1 MPVTENHEI
10 PEAGA
15 PTAVEARHQT
25 TDAGSETGNHQQDEA
40 QFPTLG
46 ISSAGTSESGEERTA
61 NSEER
66 TDSGEKPTANKK
78 ERPVKLCLHVMGDGV
93 FCQIAALSGRP
104 YCYRHLRLRGQQMRM
119 ARAIAQCQPYQL
131 VLPPL
136 EDMSAV
142 QAALAHVTAAL
153 TAGLLERRRAGLLLY
168 ALQQAASNLRF
179 LARAQTEAA
188 ANAST
193 TGAPPFSLVSGERV
207 GEQPQ
212 RVVQE
217 YPEFEAEFGLP
228 SGLDLTIPPQV
239 AFPPPE
245 KTDTWAGLT
254 TPQARPRVYWT
265 KEDIELEE
273 LEQRRSSL
281 SEESYN
287 QQSRKVHDKIHNK
300 VVVQMRHEREAE
312 WEAEAARR
320 NAKEEEKAQRWRSMD
335 TAQQRAFM
343 EGVRTGREE
352 EAAERRQE
360 EARAKKPAAKVGGEE
375 AIIGM
380 RDGQTARD

>member
-1 MPVTENHEI
+1 MSVTENHEML
-10 PEAGA
+10 ENGA
-15 PTAVEARHQT
+15 STAVEEHHETMAAEPG
-25 TDAGSETGNHQQDEA
+25 AGVHEQDET
-40 QFPTLG
+40 QVPPLG
-46 ISSAGTSESGEERTA
+46 LKSSAGTGDSGEKRTA

-66 TDSGEKPTANKK
+66 PAN
-78 ERPVKLCLHVMGDGV
+78 VKLCLHVKEDGV
-93 FCQIAALSGRP
+93 FCHCPALGGRQ

-119 ARAIAQCQPYQL
+119 ARAIAQRQPYHL

-136 EDMSAV
+136 EDMNSV
-142 QAALAHVTAAL
+142 QAALTHVTAAL

-179 LARAQTEAA
+179 LARAQTQAA

-193 TGAPPFSLVSGERV
+193 TGAPPFSPVSGERM

-212 RVVQE
+212 RAVEE

-228 SGLDLTIPPQV
+228 TGLDLTLPPQV
-239 AFPPPE
+239 AFPPPQQA
-245 KTDTWAGLT
+245 TAWATAQT
-254 TPQARPRVYWT
+254 TPQARPMTRWT
-265 KEDIELEE
+265 KEAIELEE
-273 LEQRRSSL
+273 LENRRSHM

-300 VVVQMRHEREAE
+300 VVVQMRKEREAE

-335 TAQQRAFM
+335 AAQQRAFM
-343 EGVRTGREE
+343 EGVMTGREE
-352 EAAERRQE
+352 EAAERREQ
-360 EARAKKPAAKVGGEE
+360 EARSKKPAAKVGGEE
-375 AIIGM
+375 TVNGM
-380 RDGQTARD
+380 GRLPETEEAK

>member
-1 MPVTENHEI
+1 V
-10 PEAGA
+10 
-15 PTAVEARHQT
+15 
-25 TDAGSETGNHQQDEA
+25 
-40 QFPTLG
+40 
-46 ISSAGTSESGEERTA
+46 
-61 NSEER
+61 
-66 TDSGEKPTANKK
+66 
-78 ERPVKLCLHVMGDGV
+78 
-93 FCQIAALSGRP
+93 
-104 YCYRHLRLRGQQMRM
+104 
-119 ARAIAQCQPYQL
+119 
-131 VLPPL
+131 
-136 EDMSAV
+136 
-142 QAALAHVTAAL
+142 
-153 TAGLLERRRAGLLLY
+153 RRRVVVHP
-168 ALQQAASNLRF
+168 
-179 LARAQTEAA
+179 LARRDEQRR
-188 ANAST
+188 
-193 TGAPPFSLVSGERV
+193 GAPPFSLVSGERV

>member
-1 MPVTENHEI
+1 MSVTENHEI
-10 PEAGA
+10 PENAA
-15 PTAVEARHQT
+15 STAVEEQNETMAAEPG
-25 TDAGSETGNHQQDEA
+25 AGVHEQDET
-40 QFPTLG
+40 QVPPLG
-46 ISSAGTSESGEERTA
+46 LKSSAGTSDSGEKRTA

-66 TDSGEKPTANKK
+66 PAN
-78 ERPVKLCLHVMGDGV
+78 VKLCLHVKEDGV
-93 FCQIAALSGRP
+93 FCHCPALGGRQ

-119 ARAIAQCQPYQL
+119 ARAIAQRQPYHL

-136 EDMSAV
+136 EDMNSV
-142 QAALAHVTAAL
+142 QAALTHVTAAL
-153 TAGLLERRRAGLLLY
+153 TAGLLERRHAGLLLY
-168 ALQQAASNLRF
+168 ALQQASSNLRF
-179 LARAQTEAA
+179 LARTQTQAA

-193 TGAPPFSLVSGERV
+193 TGAPPFSPVSGERV

-212 RVVQE
+212 RAVKE

-239 AFPPPE
+239 AFPPPQQA
-245 KTDTWAGLT
+245 TAWATAQT

-300 VVVQMRHEREAE
+300 VVVQMRKEREAE

-335 TAQQRAFM
+335 AAQQRAFM
-343 EGVRTGREE
+343 EGVMTGREE
-352 EAAERRQE
+352 EAAERREQ
-360 EARAKKPAAKVGGEE
+360 EARAKKPAAKVAGEE
-375 AIIGM
+375 EIIGV